1 MKLNCY
7 FNFEHYT
14 NTYWAHCYMEIFN
27 SLKHNF
33 PEIEFTHIESHHVLK
48 DPRNHSCAQC
58 DKTHVVYMRIENP
71 ETKKYLL
78 ISYGDKLSRVH
89 HVRGWDT
96 ENLVEIYTSA
106 GVHRSDMLFDN
117 PIEYVPFTYL
127 TEQPAY
133 YDEIYRLRKK
143 EVERIVPDKLFLYSA
158 LYRFRHFVKGDERFY
173 VRDKNDFEM
182 ISEGLTYQEYM
193 NNFQVG
199 FNLNGIAE
207 ICHRD
212 IEFLGLGITLFRP
225 KLNCKFHN
233 ELIPN
238 YHYISVDYDDLKFE
252 GFNGNYNKNLTD
264 RIYQRWLEV
273 KDDIEYLKFV
283 ASNGQKWFDENCT
296 KDKHAKILTE
306 IIDLNKIL

>member
-1 MKLNCY
+1 
-7 FNFEHYT
+7 
-14 NTYWAHCYMEIFN
+14 
-27 SLKHNF
+27 
-33 PEIEFTHIESHHVLK
+33 
-48 DPRNHSCAQC
+48 
-58 DKTHVVYMRIENP
+58 
-71 ETKKYLL
+71 
-78 ISYGDKLSRVH
+78 
-89 HVRGWDT
+89 
-96 ENLVEIYTSA
+96 
-106 GVHRSDMLFDN
+106 MLFDN

-158 LYRFRHFVKGDERFY
+158 LYRFRHFVRGDERFY

-252 GFNGNYNKNLTD
+252 GFNGIYNKNLTD

>member
-1 MKLNCY
+1 
-7 FNFEHYT
+7 
-14 NTYWAHCYMEIFN
+14 
-27 SLKHNF
+27 
-33 PEIEFTHIESHHVLK
+33 
-48 DPRNHSCAQC
+48 
-58 DKTHVVYMRIENP
+58 MRIENP

-199 FNLNGIAE
+199 FNLNGYS
-207 ICHRD
+207 R
-212 IEFLGLGITLFRP
+212 
-225 KLNCKFHN
+225 NM
-233 ELIPN
+233 
-238 YHYISVDYDDLKFE
+238 S
-252 GFNGNYNKNLTD
+252 
-264 RIYQRWLEV
+264 
-273 KDDIEYLKFV
+273 
-283 ASNGQKWFDENCT
+283 
-296 KDKHAKILTE
+296 
-306 IIDLNKIL
+306 